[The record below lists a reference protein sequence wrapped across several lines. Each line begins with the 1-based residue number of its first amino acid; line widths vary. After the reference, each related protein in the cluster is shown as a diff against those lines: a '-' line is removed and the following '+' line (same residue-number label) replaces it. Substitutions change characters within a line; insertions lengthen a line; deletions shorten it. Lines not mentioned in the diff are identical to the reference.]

1 VLASRVIIDKEDLK
15 WSIDGKMIDQFRGC
29 TAGGVG
35 EGTAWTSI
43 AQPFDEGVHF
53 RPMIAKA
60 QTMKSAVGIE
70 MTTYRVRMKCDENN
84 IA

>member
-1 VLASRVIIDKEDLK
+1 
-15 WSIDGKMIDQFRGC
+15 MIDQFGGY

-35 EGTAWTSI
+35 EGAAWTSV

-60 QTMKSAVGIE
+60 QTMKSAVGVE
-70 MTTYRVRMKCDENN
+70 MTTYRVRMKCNENN